1 MARRSQKI
9 AYEGASHLLRLL
21 TATAVLLTCSLSR
34 ANEPVVDESVPP
46 SPLPMNSASSPQ
58 PVSMAEKLWQDRPL
72 GSLKATIQRT
82 EGELPPNVAAPRLAE
97 AALIC
102 HSFGDSRPWML
113 TSCEWEAPAT
123 RHLPLLFEEPNL
135 ERLGY
140 TNRCYLDFCGY
151 EAGPRT
157 AECLQPIISG
167 AHFFGS
173 LAIVPY
179 LSGYQSPCEPVYT
192 LGVDRPGS
200 PVCHRKHLIP
210 LSLKGALYQAAAVTG
225 LVFYI
230 P

>member
-1 MARRSQKI
+1 MASLSRKFAQKV
-9 AYEGASHLLRLL
+9 APQLLPLL
-21 TATAVLLTCSLSR
+21 TATVVLLACSLSR
-34 ANEPVVDESVPP
+34 ANEPVVDEPVPP
-46 SPLPMNSASSPQ
+46 SPMPATSAAATMSAPL
-58 PVSMAEKLWQDRPL
+58 AEKLWQDRPL
-72 GSLKATIQRT
+72 GSLKATIKPT

-97 AALIC
+97 GGLIC

-140 TNRCYLDFCGY
+140 THRCHLDFCGY
-151 EAGPRT
+151 ETHPCT
-157 AECLQPIISG
+157 AECLQPLVSG

-173 LAIVPY
+173 IPFVPY
-179 LSGYQSPCEPVYT
+179 LWGYQSPCEPVYT

-200 PVCHRKHLIP
+200 PVCYRKHWIP
-210 LSLKGALYQAAAVTG
+210 LSLRGAVYQAGFVTG
-225 LVFYI
+225 LVFLI